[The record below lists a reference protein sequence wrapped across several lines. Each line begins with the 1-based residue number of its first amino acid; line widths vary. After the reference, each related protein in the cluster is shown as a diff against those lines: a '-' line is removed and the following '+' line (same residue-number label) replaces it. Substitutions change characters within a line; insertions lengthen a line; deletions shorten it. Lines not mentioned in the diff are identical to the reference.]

1 MPYAYF
7 HRLLAQSGSPCNA
20 SSLCPPWCR
29 LADWSANPRVQPRLW
44 LEGKAGDVKSHNRYY
59 AGPQSDHF
67 DGLRFFNPGHPSTD
81 RSLRDLLRWKLKEK
95 SARWP
100 RTAAAH
106 QAIPDSRVGEM
117 RVTIVGHASVLI
129 QADGLNVLTD
139 PVWSDRASPV
149 PFAGPR
155 RVLAPGIAFERL
167 PPIDA
172 VLLSHNHYD
181 HMDMVTLR
189 RLSAVHAPLMVTSLG
204 NDAILRRAIP
214 DVRVQAAD
222 WWECVDIGKGGEVT
236 VVPAY
241 HWSARTGRDRRM
253 ALWSGFML
261 SSGAGRIHFAGDTGY
276 GDGQIFR
283 QMRRRI
289 GRPDLA
295 LIPIGAYAPRWFM
308 SAQHTDPNEAVQ
320 ILQDLEAARAVG
332 IHWGVFQLT
341 DEPREEPPELLL
353 EALARHGVPEAQ
365 FPAGVPGRSYGKVG

>member
-1 MPYAYF
+1 
-7 HRLLAQSGSPCNA
+7 
-20 SSLCPPWCR
+20 
-29 LADWSANPRVQPRLW
+29 
-44 LEGKAGDVKSHNRYY
+44 
-59 AGPQSDHF
+59 
-67 DGLRFFNPGHPSTD
+67 
-81 RSLRDLLRWKLKEK
+81 
-95 SARWP
+95 
-100 RTAAAH
+100 
-106 QAIPDSRVGEM
+106 M

-155 RVLAPGIAFERL
+155 RVLAPGIAFEHL

-204 NDAILRRAIP
+204 NEAILRRAIP

-222 WWECVDIGKGGEVT
+222 WWECVDIGQGCEVT

-261 SSGAGRIHFAGDTGY
+261 SSGAGRVHFAGDTGY